1 MGKKKNSKL
10 PFVSVC
16 TPTFNRRPFIE
27 NIMSCFKNQTYPQS
41 RMEWIIIDDGT
52 DKVKD
57 LFQESGI
64 VNVRYFEHDKKM
76 TLGRKRNLMH
86 EHCKGDIIVYM
97 DDDDYYPPERVEHA
111 VETLTNNPNALC
123 AGASEIYVFFKGMN
137 KMIQCGPY
145 GPNHA
150 TAGTFAFKK
159 QLLEQTSYDDNAS
172 LAEERA
178 FLKEYTIP
186 FVQLD
191 PMKTILVFSHEHNT
205 FDKRKMFQQKQ
216 DPSVFKE
223 SVKVVKDFIR
233 QKREKPIMSFFL
245 QHIDGLLA
253 KYDLGKAEMK
263 PDVLEQ
269 IKQIEATR
277 EQRMKELQQQHLN
290 NVSPITLL
298 KDGKET
304 QLTHLQVVTLIQNLQ
319 SNIANLQS
327 NIANLTNTNH
337 MKDKYTELLKEKVGE
352 LIGTVKEITAENS
365 EMKKQITLLTQNVEL
380 QQVNTEPHVTEA
392 TLGTKES
399 TQNSNISFTTPYID
413 NESHISKL
421 IPSPVN

>member
-1 MGKKKNSKL
+1 
-10 PFVSVC
+10 
-16 TPTFNRRPFIE
+16 
-27 NIMSCFKNQTYPQS
+27 
-41 RMEWIIIDDGT
+41 MEWIIIDDGT

-76 TLGRKRNLMH
+76 SLGRKRNLMH

-159 QLLEQTSYDDNAS
+159 QLLEQTSYNDNAA

-191 PMKTILVFSHEHNT
+191 PMKTILVFSPN
-205 FDKRKMFQQKQ
+205 
-216 DPSVFKE
+216 
-223 SVKVVKDFIR
+223 I
-233 QKREKPIMSFFL
+233 
-245 QHIDGLLA
+245 
-253 KYDLGKAEMK
+253 
-263 PDVLEQ
+263 
-269 IKQIEATR
+269 
-277 EQRMKELQQQHLN
+277 
-290 NVSPITLL
+290 
-298 KDGKET
+298 
-304 QLTHLQVVTLIQNLQ
+304 THLINVRCFNRNKTQVFLRNQERLSRTLFVKNGKNLLWL
-319 SNIANLQS
+319 SF
-327 NIANLTNTNH
+327 
-337 MKDKYTELLKEKVGE
+337 Y
-352 LIGTVKEITAENS
+352 
-365 EMKKQITLLTQNVEL
+365 
-380 QQVNTEPHVTEA
+380 
-392 TLGTKES
+392 
-399 TQNSNISFTTPYID
+399 NIST
-413 NESHISKL
+413 
-421 IPSPVN
+421 VC